1 MVQSGNGEV
10 AANAPIFEL
19 IEMMRLSHDVLQ
31 DTMARL
37 TILEQRLSRL
47 ESSDFAKNRDEYE
60 GTMREL
66 ASGMPNVPM
75 FAD

>member
-1 MVQSGNGEV
+1 
-10 AANAPIFEL
+10 
-19 IEMMRLSHDVLQ
+19 MMRLSHDVLQ